1 MKKLTNYKKQK
12 NSENLEYFF
21 NNASEQDY
29 KDGLIWYQTAHDIV
43 QNLSNK
49 YNFKPIIVANV
60 LSALSPRNKWERN
73 IFDTEQVLKAVNNGK
88 GHDSIKVCTFNNNK
102 IKAFELAQGNREGIE
117 YSNSPKTHSFVK
129 NIAELNENFVTVDVW
144 HTRAAFDKMV
154 VPTSLSASNYDDIR
168 DITIKNAK
176 KHNITPYQ
184 YQAIVWCSIRNN

>member
-43 QNLSNK
+43 KNLGLK
-49 YNFKPIIVANV
+49 YKYEPLVVAHV
-60 LSALSPRNKWERN
+60 LSMLSPRNKWERN
-73 IFDTEQVLKAVNNGK
+73 IFDTEQVLKAVNEGK
-88 GHDSIKVCTFNNNK
+88 GPDSIKVCTFNNNK
-102 IKAFELAQGNREGIE
+102 IKAFEYAQGIRSEID
-117 YSNSPKTHSFVK
+117 YSTSPKTHSFVK

-154 VPTSLSASNYDDIR
+154 VPTSLSSSNYNDIR

>member
-1 MKKLTNYKKQK
+1 MKKLSNYKKQK
-12 NSENLEYFF
+12 ISENLEYFF
-21 NNASEQDY
+21 NKVSEDDY
-29 KDGLIWYQTAHDIV
+29 NEGLVWYQTANDIV
-43 QNLSNK
+43 QNLSKK
-49 YNFKPIIVANV
+49 YNFQPIIVANV

-73 IFDTEQVLKAVNNGK
+73 IFDTEQVLKAVNEGK
-88 GHDSIKVCTFNNNK
+88 DHDSVKVCTFNNNK

-117 YSNSPKTHSFVK
+117 YSNSPKTHSFVR

-144 HTRAAFDKMV
+144 HTRAAFDKMI

-176 KHNITPYQ
+176 KHNIKPFE